1 MTVDYLSTLNSQG
14 SGLNVTQLV
23 TSIVDAEI
31 EPAKALINEKSNAN
45 ELSVSEIALLR
56 SRMDGAQGI
65 FEDAGNGSL
74 YRVQSSASE
83 IDVSVSDE
91 HLLTETRTQIA
102 VSQLAAPQVLE
113 FTDFSG
119 TDDTL
124 GAGDLIVHVGTW
136 ASGTFTADADLSAQ
150 IITLDADTTLS
161 DLTGKLNALNGV
173 YAQVVDKGDGTFSLS
188 LLSETGA
195 SNALRITAS
204 NTALSAL
211 DTTNGSNEVS
221 AAQNAQLQVNGIS
234 VQRATNVLTDV
245 IPGAE
250 ITLRGTMSVSQ
261 SVNVQKDVDDAKAS
275 LDALLSQIN
284 ALRSYIDTTTR
295 RGVNGSEPGPLA
307 GDPTIEA
314 IKRDLMNLTTAP
326 LSGFG
331 DDPVYLSDVG
341 VQTEL
346 DGTLSLDAE
355 QLRDVLDTQPEKFQA
370 LFSSSGSIDLANMSV
385 ALTPGTFPKAGAFD
399 FAYDADSQI
408 ATLDGEALFRRT
420 NTEGQREF
428 YRDTGDFSGVTLRV
442 LDGVA
447 TDGTV
452 NLGLSFV
459 DKIESYL
466 TELLDSRGEVA
477 TKEAAYA
484 ERASGFRTQLAELDD
499 RALMLEQRE
508 MVKFAKMEQAVT
520 QLKSTGEYITSMMD
534 AWAKD
539 S

>member
-447 TDGTV
+447 ADGTV